1 MSAKNRVNVRRPKR
15 VAILGGLAA
24 ATMLMAACSSTSSTT
39 STSTTTAPSTT
50 TTSVSLSSLLPA
62 RIQSSGIIKN
72 GTPEAN
78 PPLIFLTP
86 NQSLTGIDYEL
97 SNAVGKELGV
107 KFQYTQIPF
116 PGDIPAIL
124 SGRIDTSWGI
134 FSDTPQRESEVTFV
148 DYIIDG
154 VTFLTK
160 YGNPENISTLSDL
173 CGKSVGATQGAIE
186 SAFITQLT
194 TSYCTPNGKPAIT
207 PSLYS
212 SAAAS
217 LLALTSGRVAAIVH
231 PGAASQYIASTAGG
245 GKTYQILFP
254 GQLFLANYG
263 GIGVAKGDTQLAN
276 ALVAA
281 LRALQANGT
290 YGKILAKYGLSRMA
304 LTANQISLNAAS
316 HMPLTSAQQKIYG
329 TSSPYITAK

>member
-1 MSAKNRVNVRRPKR
+1 MSTRNKAYITQPKK

-24 ATMLMAACSSTSSTT
+24 AAILMAACSSTSSTA
-39 STSTTTAPSTT
+39 STSTTGVSSTT

-62 RIQSSGIIKN
+62 SIRSSGIIKN

-107 KFQYTQIPF
+107 EFQYTQIPF
-116 PGDIPAIL
+116 AGDIPAIL
-124 SGRIDTSWGI
+124 SKRIDTSWGI
-134 FSDTPQRESEVTFV
+134 FSDTPQRESQVTFV

-160 YGNPENISTLSDL
+160 YGNPDNISTLSDL

-194 TSYCTPNGKPAIT
+194 TTYYTPNGKPAIT

-217 LLALTSGRVAAIVH
+217 LLALTSGRVAAVVH
-231 PGAASQYIASTAGG
+231 PGAASQYIATTAGG

-281 LRALQANGT
+281 LRALQSNGT

-304 LTANQISLNAAS
+304 LSANQISVDAAS
-316 HMPLTSAQQKIYG
+316 KVPLTPAQQKIYG
-329 TSSPYITAK
+329 NSSPYITAK

>member
-1 MSAKNRVNVRRPKR
+1 MKRKVFTNKLATISSLMVATLLLSAC
-15 VAILGGLAA
+15 GS
-24 ATMLMAACSSTSSTT
+24 SSTSAASTTT
-39 STSTTTAPSTT
+39 STGPTSTTQKSA
-50 TTSVSLSSLLPA
+50 SLASLLPSNI
-62 RIQSSGIIKN
+62 RSSGVIKN

-78 PPLIFLTP
+78 PPLIYLTTS
-86 NQSLTGIDYEL
+86 NKLTGIDYAL
-97 SNAVGKELGV
+97 STAVGKELGV
-107 KFQYTQIPF
+107 KFQYNQIPF

-134 FSDTPQRESEVTFV
+134 FSDTPAREKEVTFV

-154 VTFLTK
+154 VTFLTQ
-160 YGNPENISTLSDL
+160 YGNPHHISTLSDL

-186 SAFITQLT
+186 SAFITKLT
-194 TSYCTPNGKPAIT
+194 STYCTPSGKPAIT

-217 LLALTSGRVAAIVH
+217 LLALSSGRVAAIVH

-245 GKTYQILFP
+245 GKKYQILFP
-254 GQLFLANYG
+254 GKLFLANYG
-263 GIGVAKGDTQLAN
+263 GIGVAKSDTKLAN

-281 LRALQANGT
+281 LRALVKNGT
-290 YGKILAKYGLSRMA
+290 YDKILAKYGLSRMA
-304 LTANQISLNAAS
+304 LSANQISINAAS
-316 HMPLTSAQQKIYG
+316 TVPLSAAQQKIYG